1 VTGSAIGIK
10 NLLSLGDKTVLV
22 LMFCAYFLVL
32 EAILLSLARRS
43 AYRSKLRRRLAMS
56 SGPEEQQLALARMRQ
71 KPLSLPSVLQVLP
84 LGWLNRLI
92 LQSGVTWGG
101 AAFPT
106 ILLGVS
112 TLMALPLLYL
122 SGNLAIAVAGGF
134 VGGTWAVLLC
144 LKSMRDRRYRKLE
157 AQLPDA
163 ADVLVR
169 SLKAGHPIVSSIR
182 LVAREL
188 PDPIGTEFAIVA
200 DEMTYGLDLET
211 AMNNLG
217 VRVGQQDF
225 ALIVIATSIQ
235 SSAGGNLAEIM
246 GNMSRVVR
254 ERLKLRLKVK
264 SLSSEGRL
272 SAIVLSVIPFA
283 LFGLIA
289 VIAPNF
295 YGEILGEPKVQIILV
310 ASAMWLVL
318 GDFIMFRMIRFEI

>member
-1 VTGSAIGIK
+1 VTGSGSQIHD
-10 NLLSLGDKTVLV
+10 LLSLGGGTVLV
-22 LMFCAYFLVL
+22 LMFCAYFLAL
-32 EAILLSLARRS
+32 EAILLSLAQRS
-43 AYRSKLRRRLAMS
+43 AYRSQLKRRLAME
-56 SGPEEQQLALARMRQ
+56 SGPPEQKLALARMRQ
-71 KPLSLPSVLQVLP
+71 KPLISGLP

-92 LQSGVTWGG
+92 VQSGVTWSG
-101 AAFPT
+101 ATFPT
-106 ILLGVS
+106 ILMGVS

-122 SGNLAIAVAGGF
+122 SGSLAIAAAGGLA
-134 VGGTWAVLLC
+134 GGTLALLFS

-157 AQLPDA
+157 TQLPDA

-217 VRVGQQDF
+217 LRVGQEDF
-225 ALIVIATSIQ
+225 TLIVMATNIQ
-235 SSAGGNLAEIM
+235 ASTGGNLAEIL
-246 GNMSRVVR
+246 GNISKVVR

-264 SLSSEGRL
+264 SLSAEGRL
-272 SAIVLSVIPFA
+272 SAIILSVIPLA
-283 LFGLIA
+283 LFGLLA

-295 YGEILGEPKVQIILV
+295 YGEIWGESKAQIIL
-310 ASAMWLVL
+310 AGSAIWLML
-318 GDFIMFRMIRFEI
+318 GNVIMFRMVRFEI

>member
-1 VTGSAIGIK
+1 VTGSGIHIDD
-10 NLLSLGDKTVLV
+10 LLSLGGGTVLV
-22 LMFCAYFLVL
+22 LMFCAYFLAL
-32 EAILLSLARRS
+32 EAILLSLAQRS
-43 AYRSKLRRRLAMS
+43 AYRSQLKRRLAME
-56 SGPEEQQLALARMRQ
+56 SGSQEKQLALARMRQ
-71 KPLSLPSVLQVLP
+71 KPLPSGLQVLP

-92 LQSGVTWGG
+92 VQSGVTWGG

-106 ILLGVS
+106 ILMGVS

-122 SGNLAIAVAGGF
+122 SGSLAIAAAGGLA
-134 VGGTWAVLLC
+134 GGTLSLLLS
-144 LKSMRDRRYRKLE
+144 LKTMRDRRYRKLE
-157 AQLPDA
+157 EQLPDA

-169 SLKAGHPIVSSIR
+169 SLKAGHPIVASIS

-217 VRVGQQDF
+217 ARVGQQDF

-254 ERLKLRLKVK
+254 ERLKLRMKVK
-264 SLSSEGRL
+264 SMSAEGRF
-272 SAIVLSVIPFA
+272 SAMILSVIPFA
-283 LFGLIA
+283 LFGLLTI
-289 VIAPNF
+289 IAPNF
-295 YGEILGEPKVQIILV
+295 YGEIWGEPKVQIILA
-310 ASAMWLVL
+310 ASAIWIVL
-318 GDFIMFRMIRFEI
+318 GNIIMFRMVRFEI

>member
-1 VTGSAIGIK
+1 MRIDD
-10 NLLSLGDKTVLV
+10 LLSLGSGTVLV
-22 LMFCAYFLVL
+22 LMFCAYFLAL
-32 EAILLSLARRS
+32 EAILLSLAQRS
-43 AYRSKLRRRLAMS
+43 AYRSQLKRRLAME
-56 SGPEEQQLALARMRQ
+56 SGPPEQKLALARMRQ
-71 KPLSLPSVLQVLP
+71 KPLISGLP

-92 LQSGVTWGG
+92 VQSGVSWGG
-101 AAFPT
+101 ATFPT
-106 ILLGVS
+106 ILMGVS

-122 SGNLAIAVAGGF
+122 SGNLAIAAAGGLA
-134 VGGTWAVLLC
+134 GGTLALLLS

-157 AQLPDA
+157 TQLPDA

-217 VRVGQQDF
+217 LRVGQEDF
-225 ALIVIATSIQ
+225 TLIVMATNIQ
-235 SSAGGNLAEIM
+235 ASTGGNLAEIL
-246 GNMSRVVR
+246 GNISKVVR

-264 SLSSEGRL
+264 SLSAEGRL
-272 SAIVLSVIPFA
+272 SAIILSVIPLA
-283 LFGLIA
+283 LFGLLA

-295 YGEILGEPKVQIILV
+295 YGEIWGESKAQIILV
-310 ASAMWLVL
+310 GAAIWLLL
-318 GDFIMFRMIRFEI
+318 GNVIMFRMVRFEI